1 MHIDKKT
8 VLLALLW
15 IGLLNA
21 VWAQV
26 TPGFNTKIPEQIMTP
41 DNLSDQFRHLSFY
54 RRKEIV
60 SVPYCDLAAAHFIAS
75 VMCCL
80 PNGVSNER
88 ISCPSSV

>member
-41 DNLSDQFRHLSFY
+41 DKVD
-54 RRKEIV
+54 
-60 SVPYCDLAAAHFIAS
+60 
-75 VMCCL
+75 
-80 PNGVSNER
+80 
-88 ISCPSSV
+88 